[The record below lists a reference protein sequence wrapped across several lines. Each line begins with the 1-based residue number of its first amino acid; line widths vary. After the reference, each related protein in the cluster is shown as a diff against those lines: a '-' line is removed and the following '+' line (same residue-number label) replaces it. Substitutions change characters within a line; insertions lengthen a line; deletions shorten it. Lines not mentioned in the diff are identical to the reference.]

1 LSRKGHTHALSDDA
15 LARAL
20 MDSNAPTEGLENF
33 DEWTIDLRKLNMGEA
48 FAQGAFGKL
57 YGGTY
62 HGEDVAIK
70 ILERSE
76 NDLGRAQ
83 LMEQQFQQ
91 EVMM

>member
-1 LSRKGHTHALSDDA
+1 
-15 LARAL
+15 
-20 MDSNAPTEGLENF
+20 
-33 DEWTIDLRKLNMGEA
+33 MGEA

-70 ILERSE
+70 ILERPE